1 MQDLWRLVKVHRT
14 TRVRLD
20 YNLLNCMN
28 VGLFGFASFGKKLVW
43 NEISSSECLLQWP
56 LVSRLW
62 MPLLQALTLSP
73 FVKLE
78 LDLQMEPWNHL
89 NWSYKRAD
97 WCMEQRE
104 NRRKER
110 ARREKKITEQI
121 WLKNKYEQKD
131 NLNIDIYQMDE
142 NLFMMKLT
150 TKVHQACMCI
160 KWDHINGPH
169 MLNKCT

>member
-1 MQDLWRLVKVHRT
+1 MWALQDNHVLPHGLRSRKKPAKEKPAIKVFIVPFPLQKWSKIYGGLWKYSRT
-14 TRVRLD
+14 TKVRLNY
-20 YNLLNCMN
+20 YNLVNCIN

-43 NEISSSECLLQWP
+43 NEISWSECLLQWP

-62 MPLLQALTLSP
+62 MSLLHALTLSP

-110 ARREKKITEQI
+110 VRKKDYWT
-121 WLKNKYEQKD
+121 
-131 NLNIDIYQMDE
+131 NLIKKQVW
-142 NLFMMKLT
+142 
-150 TKVHQACMCI
+150 TKRQS
-160 KWDHINGPH
+160 
-169 MLNKCT
+169 